1 MTESNAKDHSVMEN
15 RDDHKE
21 KADNVGK
28 QTLNRNKNKDK
39 LLASSIQR
47 KLRQE
52 SPVPDQT
59 CIYRVPH
66 KLVRHNEE
74 VFVPSLV
81 SIGPYHHGEKKLQAM
96 EEMKLWYLHGLIERK
111 PNQNTS
117 LETFVAT
124 IRSME
129 QFCRDCYDEKF
140 DNLSSDRFVEMMVV
154 DGCFI
159 IELFRRPRLRY
170 SDHDPIFKTPW
181 MLSTIRDDLL
191 LLENQ
196 LPWKVAA
203 SLFDL
208 TNEENEHLRYLAAW
222 FSVNVF
228 GISVSVT
235 DISSESISSERHF
248 LDIARGSALG
258 LPSREDRFYFYHPIP
273 SVTELLEIGVDFER
287 TLNFTKPDLLDIT
300 FENGLMRI
308 PPLCI
313 GENGERFVRNLIAYE
328 LCAPHHVNY
337 YATSYAK
344 LFSCLIKST
353 KDAEFLMAK
362 GIIETQLSKEDI
374 ACFFTRVCK
383 DIEIEGGLL
392 YFHGLTFSVSMY
404 CERRWLRSWLTMI
417 KRDYLYNPSSIWSV
431 SSGVVVILILT
442 ITQTI
447 YTVLSYYK

>member
-15 RDDHKE
+15 RHDHKE

-28 QTLNRNKNKDK
+28 QTLNGNKNNDK
-39 LLASSIQR
+39 LLASSIQG
-47 KLRQE
+47 KLRKE
-52 SPVPDQT
+52 SPLPDQT

-66 KLVRHNEE
+66 KLFRHNEE
-74 VFVPSLV
+74 AFVPSLV

-117 LETFVAT
+117 LEKFVT
-124 IRSME
+124 EIRSME

-140 DNLSSDRFVEMMVV
+140 DHMSSDIFVEMMVV

-159 IELFRRPRLRY
+159 IELFRKNSRFL
-170 SDHDPIFKTPW
+170 DDCPILNTAW
-181 MLSTIRDDLL
+181 MLSTITNDLL

-196 LPWKVAA
+196 IPWKVAA
-203 SLFDL
+203 CLFDL
-208 TNEENEHLRYLAAW
+208 TGEENENLHYVALL
-222 FSVNVF
+222 FFGNVF
-228 GISVSVT
+228 GNFSHPK
-235 DISSESISSERHF
+235 EHISSERHF
-248 LDIARGSALG
+248 LDIARGAALG
-258 LPSREDRFYFYHPIP
+258 QPSREDNCFGHSIP
-273 SVTELLEIGVDFER
+273 SVTELLEIGVDFKCRIEMM
-287 TLNFTKPDLLDIT
+287 KSDLLDIT
-300 FENGLMRI
+300 LENGVMRI
-308 PPLCI
+308 PSLSI
-313 GENGERFVRNLIAYE
+313 GDNGECFLRNLIAYE
-328 LCAPHHVNY
+328 QCAANY
-337 YATSYAK
+337 ADCYATSYAK

-353 KDAEFLMAK
+353 KDAEFLMEK
-362 GIIETQLSKEDI
+362 GIMKTQLSKEDI

-383 DIEIEGGLL
+383 DIEIEGDSL
-392 YFHGLTFSVSMY
+392 YFGDLAGSVEMY